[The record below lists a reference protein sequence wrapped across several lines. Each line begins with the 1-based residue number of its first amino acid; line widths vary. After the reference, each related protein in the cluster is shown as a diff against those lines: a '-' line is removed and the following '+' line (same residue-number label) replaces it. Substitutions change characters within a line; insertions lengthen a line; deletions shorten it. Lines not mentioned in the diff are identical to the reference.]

1 MFPANSA
8 TIYKQLRGIL
18 SRGSELYSSYFLL
31 PEKILFHYA
40 MAENIVVYTSWQ
52 AELLQVGFPHP
63 NWWPSSRPESL
74 HPSDAGERDV
84 VGHINQIFG
93 PKAVPDVA

>member
-1 MFPANSA
+1 MFPAISA
-8 TIYKQLRGIL
+8 TTYQRLRGIL

-52 AELLQVGFPHP
+52 AELLQVGFRHPIGGPHP
-63 NWWPSSRPESL
+63 VQNHFIQATLANVMLS
-74 HPSDAGERDV
+74 G
-84 VGHINQIFG
+84 I
-93 PKAVPDVA
+93 